1 MFKTIIGSVLAI
13 LLCCS
18 LVSSA
23 PAGKHGGTFV
33 FAIGNDPQSLNPGI
47 TTAVEALAVDCKMF
61 NGLLWHDRQG
71 KSHGELASDWY
82 TSGDGLTYTF
92 KLLHNVRW
100 HDGKPFTAADVKY
113 TFEDVLR
120 LYHPRAKAAFA
131 NVAQVQTPDAYTV
144 VVHMKKPY
152 APFLTQMTCQ
162 DAPILPQHL
171 YANTDVLKNP
181 HNTDNPVGTGPFKFQ
196 SWVKG
201 DRITM
206 VRNPDYF
213 RKGLPYFDTVVAKIV
228 SDPTSRVQGL
238 ATGEID
244 YVQSFFLPKEQLP
257 ELKSAPNLQLKYD
270 TDAPGNYLLFLNVT
284 HPPLNNKLVRQAI
297 LRALNRKQMLDEAYL
312 GIGYVSKSAIHQKLA
327 WAYDPAVDYTKMYP
341 YDPKAANAELDK
353 AGVPRKGG
361 SRFAFKLIYNASQ
374 AGFTSLAQII
384 QDNLGAVGIEV
395 KLVPYEANVLSDVM
409 FNKRDF
415 DGGLQAYT
423 TAGDP
428 AIGIAREYITTPPG
442 HPFTNPTGYSN
453 PKVDALFQAG
463 ALTTQL
469 TARKKAY
476 YAVQQL
482 LAQEL
487 PTIPLIDRTEIDAAN
502 AKLRGLWQSGQ
513 PYDEWDKVWRE

>member
-1 MFKTIIGSVLAI
+1 MGKTIIGAVIALF
-13 LLCCS
+13 LCCG
-18 LVSSA
+18 VVASA
-23 PAGKHGGTFV
+23 PAGQHGGTFV
-33 FAIGNDPQSLNPGI
+33 FATGGDPQSLNPGI
-47 TTAVEALAVDCKMF
+47 TTGVEALAMDCKMF
-61 NGLLWHDRQG
+61 SGLLWHDRDG
-71 KSHGELASDWY
+71 KNRGELAEQWY

-113 TFEDVLR
+113 TFDDVLR
-120 LYHPRAKAAFA
+120 LYHPRAKVAFA
-131 NVAQVQTPDAYTV
+131 NVREVQTPDAYTV

-162 DAPILPQHL
+162 DGPILPQHL

-206 VRNPDYF
+206 VRNSDFF
-213 RKGLPYFDTVVAKIV
+213 RKGLPYFDTVIGKIV

-244 YVQSFFLPKEQLP
+244 YVQSFFLPKEQLAQLKRSP
-257 ELKSAPNLQLKYD
+257 SVQLKSD
-270 TDAPGNYLLFLNVT
+270 TDAPGNYLFFLNVT
-284 HPPLNNKLVRQAI
+284 HPPLNNKVVRQAI
-297 LRALNRKQMLDEAYL
+297 LRAINRKQILDQAYL
-312 GIGYVSKSAIHQKLA
+312 GVGYVAKSAIHQKML

-353 AGVPRKGG
+353 AGVPRKSG
-361 SRFAFKLIYNASQ
+361 SRFTFNLAYNPAQ
-374 AGFTSLAQII
+374 AGFTSVAQII
-384 QDNLGAVGIEV
+384 QDNLRAVGIEV
-395 KLVPYEANVLSDVM
+395 KLAPYEVNVLNDIT
-409 FNKRDF
+409 FNKRDY
-415 DGGLQAYT
+415 DGAIFAYT

-428 AIGIAREYITTPPG
+428 AIGIARVYITTPPG
-442 HPFTNPTGYSN
+442 QPFTNPTGYSN
-453 PKVDALFQAG
+453 PKVDALFEQG
-463 ALTTQL
+463 ALTTKLAGRQ
-469 TARKKAY
+469 KAY
-476 YAVQQL
+476 YAVQRL
-482 LAQEL
+482 LAQDL

-513 PYDEWDKVWRE
+513 PYDEWDQVWRQ